1 MYLVRPDGYVGFAD
15 PDASPLKLE
24 RYLDSRGLRPLDTPA
39 PRTSP
44 GQSRLADEPTGS
56 GP

>member
-24 RYLDSRGLRPLDTPA
+24 RYLGSRGLRPLDTPA
-39 PRTSP
+39 PRTIP
-44 GQSRLADEPTGS
+44 GRSRPVDEPTGS
-56 GP
+56 GA